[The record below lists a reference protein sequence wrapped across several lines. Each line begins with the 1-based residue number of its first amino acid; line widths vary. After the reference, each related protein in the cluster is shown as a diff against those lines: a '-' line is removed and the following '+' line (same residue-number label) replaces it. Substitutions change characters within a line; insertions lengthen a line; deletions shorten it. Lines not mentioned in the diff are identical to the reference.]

1 MALIK
6 GEAKTGFWVA
16 IGVLAAFTVWRVVE
30 SKFPALQNRVG

>member
-16 IGVLAAFTVWRVVE
+16 MGVLAALTVWHIAAT
-30 SKFPALQNRVG
+30 KFPQLQNRVG